1 METIALYMRLSSED
15 IHEGES
21 YSIGNQRDL
30 LYSYVREH
38 REFDG
43 CSILEFSDDG
53 YSGVNF
59 ERPGIQKLLSLAGKT
74 VDCILVKDF
83 SRFGRNLLEVGDYL
97 DQIFPFLGVR
107 FIAVNEGYDSGKGL
121 GSSVSLD
128 VSLKAMVYEMYSR
141 DVSEKIRSVKQA
153 KMRKGEYQCAIAF
166 YGYKKSGTV
175 KNKLEIDEP
184 AAEIVR
190 KIFHMAGEGM
200 RPSQIALKLNTE
212 GIPSPLMYRRA
223 NHTDGLR
230 GWKVAGDAVWMR
242 ENVRRVLLDERYT
255 GCLVGHKR
263 TKADISAKRT
273 ESLPKEEWIVARD
286 AHDAI
291 VSEQE
296 YAKAQE
302 VIKHCTLQKPQKKPF
317 QKFRGILKC
326 ACCGRALV
334 RKATKNPYFICL
346 TARSI
351 KDSDCIK
358 VRLDEAELEE
368 VWLEAIRVQVQLQTE
383 KASDPVKKAGG
394 DPQKEIKECQMAV
407 GRYKALQVTAFED
420 YVEGRISKQDYLSRK
435 QEAAGRQEEMNRRIL
450 MLNDQ
455 LAIQQGQLA
464 EQEDNWGKYAF
475 VEELSREV
483 LVELVKEIRIS
494 GENRMEIVWRF
505 RERAPID
512 ALSCQEVG
520 N

>member
-1 METIALYMRLSSED
+1 METVALYMRLSSED
-15 IHEGES
+15 DHEGES
-21 YSIGNQRDL
+21 NSIGNQRDL
-30 LYSYVREH
+30 LHSYIKEH

-43 CSILEFSDDG
+43 CSILEFTDDG

-107 FIAVNEGYDSGKGL
+107 FIAVNEGYDSGKGM

-141 DVSEKIRSVKQA
+141 DVSEKVRSVKQA

-166 YGYKKSGTV
+166 YGYKRSEAV

-184 AAEIVR
+184 AAEIIQ

-200 RPSQIALKLNTE
+200 RPSQIALELNRK
-212 GIPSPLMYRRA
+212 GIPSPLMYRRV

-242 ENVRRVLLDERYT
+242 ENVRRILLDERYT
-255 GCLVGHKR
+255 GCLMGHKR
-263 TKADISAKRT
+263 MTADIVTKRT
-273 ESLPKEEWIVARD
+273 ESLPKEEWIVAENT
-286 AHDAI
+286 HDAI
-291 VSEQE
+291 VSEAE
-296 YAKAQE
+296 YAKAQK
-302 VIKHCTLQKPQKKPF
+302 VIKHYTLQKPQKPF

-326 ACCGRALV
+326 ACCGRVLV
-334 RKATKNPYFICL
+334 RKARKKPYFICL

-358 VRLDEAELEE
+358 IHLEEAELEE
-368 VWLEAIRVQVQLQTE
+368 VMSEAIRTQVQLS
-383 KASDPVKKAGG
+383 AGNVSGLAKKV
-394 DPQKEIKECQMAV
+394 DIDLQKEIKDCQVAIS
-407 GRYKALQVTAFED
+407 RYKVIQVAAFED
-420 YVEGRISKQDYLSRK
+420 YAEGRISKQEYLSRK
-435 QEAAGRQEEMNRRIL
+435 QEAAGHQEEMKSCIL
-450 MLNDQ
+450 ALNDQ
-455 LAIQQGQLA
+455 SAKQREWSA
-464 EQEDNWGKYAF
+464 EQGASLGKYAF
-475 VEELSREV
+475 IKELTREV
-483 LVELVKEIRIS
+483 LIALVKEIRVC
-494 GENRMEIVWRF
+494 GDNRIEIQWNF
-505 RERAPID
+505 CE
-512 ALSCQEVG
+512 EVYIM
-520 N
+520 